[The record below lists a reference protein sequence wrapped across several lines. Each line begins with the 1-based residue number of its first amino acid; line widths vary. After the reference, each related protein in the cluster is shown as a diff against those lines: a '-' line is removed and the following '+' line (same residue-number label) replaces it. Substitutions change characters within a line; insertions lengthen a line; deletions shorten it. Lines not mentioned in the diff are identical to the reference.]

1 MNHLQSSL
9 TSLTHLN
16 VFSHF
21 KTSLCTFEGLFPSD
35 VTPLET
41 CWGMMNLQRL
51 WTKNWKSDVIIF
63 EQPLLVIQ
71 VQAANPGKS
80 TSNSPSNVFNIHV
93 EKSLRSLNVS
103 YGISIFLFELE
114 NCILISIDPC
124 GSSGG
129 ISNYDLYHSIIT
141 WLEGGVRKK
150 SFFCVSTVRRF
161 THCTSSTKS
170 KLSSERLNI

>member
-1 MNHLQSSL
+1 M
-9 TSLTHLN
+9 TSLL
-16 VFSHF
+16 
-21 KTSLCTFEGLFPSD
+21 
-35 VTPLET
+35 
-41 CWGMMNLQRL
+41 L
-51 WTKNWKSDVIIF
+51 WNSKKLTTTTIHVEENNWKSDVNICV
-63 EQPLLVIQ
+63 QSHSVIQ

-124 GSSGG
+124 GSSGW

-141 WLEGGVRKK
+141 WLEGGVEKK
-150 SFFCVSTVRRF
+150 KVFLCLFRAPLHTLHVVDKKQTFERTFKYLILQMCV
-161 THCTSSTKS
+161 H
-170 KLSSERLNI
+170 E